1 MILAVK
7 IEIKSWPDTDK
18 KKKQTSNPI
27 MKVLSFP
34 LHVGEEEAVLLVT
47 C

>member
-7 IEIKSWPDTDK
+7 IEIKSWPDIDK
-18 KKKQTSNPI
+18 NSNQI

-34 LHVGEEEAVLLVT
+34 LHVGEEEEAVLLVT